1 MSDMNCGELIE
12 KLSKFPKDKP
22 IKILAL
28 GIENDLTEETI
39 DSVDYPCTNYDE
51 EIDEQGYPVF
61 VEETEWVGI
70 FTKEYTDNM
79 LMNGI

>member
-1 MSDMNCGELIE
+1 MDCGELIE

-22 IKILAL
+22 VKILAL
-28 GIENDLTEETI
+28 GSENYDMETI
-39 DSVDYPCTNYDE
+39 DAVDYPCVNYD
-51 EIDEQGYPVF
+51 DEFDENDQPVF
-61 VEETEWVGI
+61 VTETEQVCI